1 MLKYFSQVLLSI
13 SNTNP
18 DIFRGERTNNL
29 GGKLITVFL
38 FDVSKTFSNIKNYMD
53 TTKLHRYQNSSSF
66 TTNFKNFKNII
77 FGFQHHFSRERI
89 TSKSVDISIS
99 IICKSS
105 VHWIAM
111 CVPVVPDD
119 LN

>member
-1 MLKYFSQVLLSI
+1 
-13 SNTNP
+13 
-18 DIFRGERTNNL
+18 
-29 GGKLITVFL
+29 
-38 FDVSKTFSNIKNYMD
+38 MD
-53 TTKLHRYQNSSSF
+53 TTKLHRFQNCTSF
-66 TTNFKNFKNII
+66 TTNFKNII

-111 CVPVVPDD
+111 CVPVVLDD

>member
-38 FDVSKTFSNIKNYMD
+38 FDVSKTFSNIKNYI
-53 TTKLHRYQNSSSF
+53 TYIWILL
-66 TTNFKNFKNII
+66 NFIDF
-77 FGFQHHFSRERI
+77 RI
-89 TSKSVDISIS
+89 VQALQLT
-99 IICKSS
+99 
-105 VHWIAM
+105 
-111 CVPVVPDD
+111 
-119 LN
+119 LRT